1 MAATIIT
8 YNDKFPTPHGEVKFD
23 NGESVH
29 LGLNRQGLVIKR
41 IVPAGKPEDILFRGS
56 PDLVGRLIA
65 GLVDDAE
72 ASPLQIL
79 LTIVTQL
86 NSADE
91 VRQAFQHATEAVS
104 S

>member
-1 MAATIIT
+1 MAATIVS

-29 LGLNRQGLVIKR
+29 LGLSRQGLVITR
-41 IVPAGKPEDILFRGS
+41 VAQAGKPEEVLFRGS
-56 PDLVGRLIA
+56 PDLVARLIG

-79 LTIVTQL
+79 MTIVTQL
-86 NSADE
+86 TSAEE
-91 VRQAFQHATEAVS
+91 VRQAFRHATEAVS
-104 S
+104 L